1 MTRCT
6 ALGLAVLLLVTGG
19 CAVVRSSHVDATDAD
34 ATGSAAPGPELA
46 GIWRGTAFAVAG
58 SAYLISTPVD
68 VTIRPDGT
76 WNWSKRGQ
84 EQAKGRIAMRGK
96 RILLE
101 EQTAKEGAQTI
112 VLEQRG
118 TELSGLSRAF
128 IPGAISAVQLQKV
141 QS

>member
-1 MTRCT
+1 MTRHT
-6 ALGLAVLLLVTGG
+6 ALALAVLLLITSG
-19 CAVVRSSHVDATDAD
+19 CASARPSHVTAAD
-34 ATGSAAPGPELA
+34 ATGSAAPGPDLA
-46 GIWRGTAFAVAG
+46 GTWRGTAFAVGG
-58 SAYLISTPVD
+58 SNYLISTPVD
-68 VTIRPDGT
+68 VTINPDGT
-76 WNWSKRGQ
+76 WSWSKRGQ
-84 EQAKGRIAMRGK
+84 EQAKGRVTMRGH
-96 RILLE
+96 RLLLE